1 MQMKKVVIRDVR
13 HALLADVAEPQ
24 PRENWVLV
32 KVHAAPMC
40 AEYKQFIAGG
50 QHEYLGHEAAG
61 EVVAI
66 AQPGKLKVGDRVVAM
81 PLSGC
86 GTCTLCLRGDYIYCT
101 QAPDYVA
108 CTGSPEGRGT
118 MAQYILKPDWLLPRI
133 PEGMPYERAA
143 LACCALGPSFG
154 ALEAIGASAYD
165 TVLITGA
172 GPVGLGALLNA
183 RYRGARAIVVESV
196 AWRVER
202 ARQMGAAAVLD
213 PQSDTVLQAIGDLTD
228 GRGVDCA
235 IDCSGSV
242 AAERLCI
249 EATRRKGVVAFVG
262 ECQQE
267 LGIRVSPDLIRKG
280 LTLIGS
286 WHYNLADFPRIIQV
300 IEQSPLIE
308 LLISHVI
315 PMSEIQSAFELSASQ
330 QTAKVILRPWE

>member
-1 MQMKKVVIRDVR
+1 MKKVVIRGVR
-13 HALLADVAEPQ
+13 QAALAEVAEPEA
-24 PRENWVLV
+24 RGNWVLV
-32 KVHAAPMC
+32 KVHVAPMC

-66 AQPGKLKVGDRVVAM
+66 AQPGKLAVGDRVVAM
-81 PLSGC
+81 PLTGC
-86 GTCTLCLRGDYIYCT
+86 GTCALCLRGDYIYCT
-101 QAPDYVA
+101 QAPDYA
-108 CTGSPEGRGT
+108 ASTGTPEGRGA

-133 PEGMPYERAA
+133 PEGVPYERAA

-154 ALEAIGASAYD
+154 AFEAMRASAYD
-165 TVLITGA
+165 TVLIAGA

-183 RYRGARAIVVESV
+183 RFRGARAIVVESV
-196 AWRVER
+196 PWRVER

-213 PQSDTVLQAIGDLTD
+213 PRSDTVLQAIRDLTG

-235 IDCSGSV
+235 IDCSGTV

-249 EATRRKGVVAFVG
+249 DATRRKGVVAFVG

-267 LGIRVSPDLIRKG
+267 LAIRASADLIRKG
-280 LTLIGS
+280 LTVIGS
-286 WHYNLADFPRIIQV
+286 WHYNLADFPRVMQV
-300 IEQSPLIE
+300 IEQSPLID

-315 PMSEIQSAFELSASQ
+315 PMSQVQLAFELSASH